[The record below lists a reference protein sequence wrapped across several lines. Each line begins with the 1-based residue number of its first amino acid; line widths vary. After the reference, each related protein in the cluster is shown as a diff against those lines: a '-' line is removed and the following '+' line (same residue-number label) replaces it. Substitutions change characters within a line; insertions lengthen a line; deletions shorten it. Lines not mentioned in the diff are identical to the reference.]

1 MGSFHEVQ
9 ISAVFKIECQFTKK
23 IPVKFCSTQTE
34 IVIID
39 CTVIHWL
46 SSWLSINPF
55 TYTDI
60 PQEVS
65 IS

>member
-1 MGSFHEVQ
+1 MPVHE
-9 ISAVFKIECQFTKK
+9 K

-46 SSWLSINPF
+46 SSWLSINPS